1 MKIKIKNP
9 PCITV
14 KVKQAADYTCT
25 ILDNR
30 QCVKLILTTSQR
42 QNEKKSLRETQ
53 TLRAKKFRPAAD
65 PLPGGARP
73 LKLNQLEMVTSF
85 T

>member
-42 QNEKKSLRETQ
+42 QNEKKRSEKRKHCAPKIFALPQ
-53 TLRAKKFRPAAD
+53 TPF
-65 PLPGGARP
+65 PGAQDR
-73 LKLNQLEMVTSF
+73 
-85 T
+85 